1 MNKITKETNL
11 TGFFFTLFMYLII
24 LVGYFMEVI
33 RGNRTVG
40 MLVFLG
46 VCLLLIYG
54 TSFFIYR
61 KEKSSPKVSYI
72 VILGFL
78 IPYGYT
84 LLTSTSVLS
93 FIYIAPLFIISFMFF
108 EMKLISILSV
118 SVLLLNVFFVR
129 RMTLLG
135 IYNSQETEL
144 LSTIALLVT
153 VVVGSLLVGY
163 YNKNLMDNMKKLLED
178 EQKRIKNKE
187 TTAKEVHEFSSLL
200 VESAQELTASSE
212 EASSVAEEMS
222 KTIEDIANGVSDQA
236 HDVQKGLQVV
246 DEMGDLL
253 NSDQKFMFTL
263 NQDLEHIDK
272 MKQEGTEVLQ
282 ELIRETNTHN
292 NAIIDISEN
301 INLTQM
307 SVENIGKVVELI
319 TSIAEQTNL
328 LALNAA
334 IEAARAGESGKGF
347 AVVADEVRKLA
358 EESKQSANQIKEII
372 QTLTNNTT
380 TVVETMLDVKNISE
394 SQSASVDKTHTRF
407 MKIDD
412 AVKKIQN
419 SMEKLSHSS
428 NVIVEK
434 KNEIIELMRN
444 LSEVSENNASGT
456 QEISASIEEQAAGI
470 EQTAITS
477 ESLTNLAVQLETALN
492 KL

>member
-11 TGFFFTLFMYLII
+11 TGFFFTLFMYTIVLF
-24 LVGYFMEVI
+24 GYLMEVI
-33 RGNRTVG
+33 REERTVG
-40 MLVFLG
+40 VLVFL
-46 VCLLLIYG
+46 VTALLLVYG

-61 KEKSSPKVSYI
+61 KENSSPKVSYI

-84 LLTSTSVLS
+84 LLTSTSMLS

-118 SVLLLNVFFVR
+118 SVLILNVFFVR
-129 RMTLLG
+129 RMALLG
-135 IYNSQETEL
+135 MYNGQETEL
-144 LSTIALLVT
+144 LSTIALLLT

-163 YNKNLMDNMKKLLED
+163 YNKKLMENLKKLLED
-178 EQKRIKNKE
+178 EQKHIKDKNVI
-187 TTAKEVHEFSSLL
+187 AKEVHEFSSLL
-200 VESAQELTASSE
+200 VESAQRLTASSE
-212 EASSVAEEMS
+212 EASGVAEEMS
-222 KTIEDIANGVSDQA
+222 KTIEDIANGVSNQA

-246 DEMGDLL
+246 DEMGHLL
-253 NSDQKFMFTL
+253 NSDQKFMFAL
-263 NQDLEHIDK
+263 SQDLENIDK

-282 ELIRETNTHN
+282 ELIRETNIHN
-292 NAIIDISEN
+292 NAITDISEN
-301 INLTQM
+301 INLTQT
-307 SVENIGKVVELI
+307 SVGNIGKVVELI
-319 TSIAEQTNL
+319 TNIAEQTNL

-380 TVVETMLDVKNISE
+380 TVVKTMLEVNNISE
-394 SQSASVDKTHTRF
+394 AQSASVDKTHTRF
-407 MKIDD
+407 IKIDN
-412 AVKKIQN
+412 AVKKIRI
-419 SMEKLSHSS
+419 SMEKLSYSS
-428 NVIVEK
+428 NNIDGK

-477 ESLTNLAVQLETALN
+477 EGLTNLAVQLETALA

>member
-11 TGFFFTLFMYLII
+11 TGFFFTLFMYTII
-24 LVGYFMEVI
+24 LAGYFMEVL
-33 RGNRTVG
+33 RGKRTVG
-40 MLVFLG
+40 MLVFL
-46 VCLLLIYG
+46 VITLLLIYG
-54 TSFFIYR
+54 ISILIYR
-61 KEKSSPKVSYI
+61 KQNASPKISYI
-72 VILGFL
+72 LILGFL
-78 IPYGYT
+78 IPYAYT
-84 LLTSTSVLS
+84 LLISTSILS
-93 FIYIAPLFIISFMFF
+93 FVYIAPLFIISFMFF
-108 EMKLISILSV
+108 EFKLISILSGIV
-118 SVLLLNVFFVR
+118 SVLNVFFIR
-129 RMTLLG
+129 KMLILG
-135 IYNSQETEL
+135 IYNGHSTEL
-144 LSTIALLVT
+144 LSTIALLVAIII
-153 VVVGSLLVGY
+153 GSLLVGY
-163 YNKNLMDNMKKLLED
+163 YNKKLMDNMKKLLED
-178 EQKRIKNKE
+178 EQNYIKGKE
-187 TTAKEVHEFSSLL
+187 VIVKEVHEFSSLL

-212 EASSVAEEMS
+212 EASGVAEEMS
-222 KTIEDIANGVSDQA
+222 KTIEDIAHGVSNQA
-236 HDVQKGLQVV
+236 HDVQKSLQVV

-253 NSDQKFMFTL
+253 NSDQKFMFAL

-292 NAIIDISEN
+292 NAITDISEN

-394 SQSASVDKTHTRF
+394 AQSTSVDKTHTRF

-428 NVIVEK
+428 NVIDGK

-477 ESLTNLAVQLETALN
+477 ESLTDLAVQLETALA